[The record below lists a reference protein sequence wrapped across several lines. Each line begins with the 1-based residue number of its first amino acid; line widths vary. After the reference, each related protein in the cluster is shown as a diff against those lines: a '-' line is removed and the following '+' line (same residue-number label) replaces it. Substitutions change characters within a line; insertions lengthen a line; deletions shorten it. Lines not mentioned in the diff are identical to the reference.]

1 MGTKMDETKVVTM
14 RRKNPR
20 TRTLKQKKK
29 KSKEDVE
36 DENDDKFED
45 SDDGDNEGRECEYI
59 SDESSEDEEEN
70 PEYEQ
75 KGVDQA
81 KALSKLLDSEES
93 SSEDENKKSDEE
105 GDDEDETGKKKK
117 KKKGEEAGEEEN
129 ASKDMPDGAEDEKA
143 KKAEKRKALVDN
155 VLDINAAG
163 PSAKKGRMDP
173 FPQGAG
179 TSRKAMTITELLRKM
194 KSKSA
199 TDDKD
204 ELMPRLVSALKSINP
219 HKQRVK
225 GTMYLSLR

>member
-1 MGTKMDETKVVTM
+1 MGISLKIVTTEITKVESANTSQMKVQRTK
-14 RRKNPR
+14 RKILNMSR
-20 TRTLKQKKK
+20 KVLTKQKLFLSFSILKSLRPKTKIKRVMKK
-29 KSKEDVE
+29 ETMKM
-36 DENDDKFED
+36 
-45 SDDGDNEGRECEYI
+45 
-59 SDESSEDEEEN
+59 
-70 PEYEQ
+70 
-75 KGVDQA
+75 
-81 KALSKLLDSEES
+81 KLV
-93 SSEDENKKSDEE
+93 KR
-105 GDDEDETGKKKK
+105 K

-179 TSRKAMTITELLRKM
+179 TSSTAMTITELLRKM

-225 GTMYLSLR
+225 GTMYLSLRNRA

>member
-1 MGTKMDETKVVTM
+1 MG
-14 RRKNPR
+14 
-20 TRTLKQKKK
+20 
-29 KSKEDVE
+29 
-36 DENDDKFED
+36 
-45 SDDGDNEGRECEYI
+45 CEYI

-70 PEYEQ
+70 VEYEQ

-93 SSEDENKKSDEE
+93 SSEDENKKSDED

-179 TSRKAMTITELLRKM
+179 TSSTAMTNSSSTFEADVIRYLTRKPMTITELLRKM

-204 ELMPRLVSALKSINP
+204 EL
-219 HKQRVK
+219 
-225 GTMYLSLR
+225 